1 MYQDVQFQCPTEA
14 KQKLL
19 WLQDRNHWPNEN
31 QTTTMNAKKASEVR
45 SALCHSMCRREN
57 EQPCT
62 DKKLPLFKRDSRPPT
77 TWLGNATA
85 LRLMMWRAKDVVCF
99 QRNYWMPHRKLE
111 FEIGNGTPNCLR
123 HHVWLDVS
131 TFNKCLFTTKQGG
144 FLLILICETSQIFVW
159 RNKAFIF
166 FQKSDIKS
174 HCSFFF
180 SLWYGRS
187 RSKARS
193 LHEKKLLVR
202 KLLHGRRWSHAAWQ
216 IITTKTQGKT
226 QIPQP
231 DLRLTIRKTAE
242 QTANGARAQQEQPQK
257 ICQGHS
263 GKNPLCRNT
272 LKTLQQTN

>member
-31 QTTTMNAKKASEVR
+31 HTTTMNAKKASEVR

-85 LRLMMWRAKDVVCF
+85 LQLMMWRAKDVVCF

-111 FEIGNGTPNCLR
+111 FEIGNRTPNCLR

-144 FLLILICETSQIFVW
+144 FLLILICKTSQIFVW

-166 FQKSDIKS
+166 FQKSDILSGPKNGTWA
-174 HCSFFF
+174 HM
-180 SLWYGRS
+180 WYQLSPFPSSNVAICDAAPPRQHS
-187 RSKARS
+187 PILRYSA
-193 LHEKKLLVR
+193 LLRYSV
-202 KLLHGRRWSHAAWQ
+202 LCFTS
-216 IITTKTQGKT
+216 ITQCNWHDVETMV
-226 QIPQP
+226 
-231 DLRLTIRKTAE
+231 E
-242 QTANGARAQQEQPQK
+242 
-257 ICQGHS
+257 
-263 GKNPLCRNT
+263 
-272 LKTLQQTN
+272 